1 MELETIAD
9 IKLATRAFNEGWEV
23 SEEIR
28 KRVITEAYKRA
39 TCGDPDVE
47 DKAGKLLL
55 AIDKFN
61 HDVLE
66 AERKRLDA
74 EHARKLQLIETA
86 VKLGLVANVGGGA
99 GTISSQPSHSIN

>member
-1 MELETIAD
+1 MEIDTIAD

-23 SEEIR
+23 SKEIR
-28 KRVITEAYKRA
+28 QNLIAKAYERA
-39 TCGDPDVE
+39 TCGCPDIE

-66 AERKRLDA
+66 AERKKLDA

-86 VKLGLVANVGGGA
+86 VKLGIVANVSDGA
-99 GTISSQPSHSIN
+99 GTILSQPSGSVG